1 MRRLLRIALP
11 LTIFAMVLV
20 LAGLGLVW
28 SWGGTGSVPVAE
40 VARGDFVHRV
50 VAEGVLEAEQATLL
64 TPPRLEGISQMKIAW
79 IAEDGIQ
86 VEEGDV
92 IVRFD
97 ATEMEKELF
106 SGQSERSKAL
116 SRREQKEVEET
127 AALENLGRDADLA
140 DLQLEYARAFQPK
153 DDEIFSRA
161 EIIESEIDETL
172 AMQRKSHAS
181 GIQTIRRDLSEVELE
196 LLDLERRKAD
206 ITIERAESG
215 LAELELRAP
224 HAGILVLSRDDGEVP
239 QVGAMVHW
247 RRPIAE
253 IPQLEAMKAAVYI
266 LEADAGGLRP
276 GIPVEVRLE
285 AHPGETYVGSVRQVA
300 AVAKRRSRY
309 SPVQYFDVE
318 VALER
323 TDPAKMKPGQRVRT
337 TLFLQ
342 NLEDVLTVPR
352 EAVFDGEDGAKLV
365 YRRTRGGFEAVE
377 VELGAA
383 ALGRV
388 VVEAGLTEGDVIA
401 LVDPERVGLEGN
413 GNGARSP
420 TTLQPPGGQS

>member
-1 MRRLLRIALP
+1 MSRLIRIALP
-11 LTIFAMVLV
+11 FTV
-20 LAGLGLVW
+20 LAIILVFGGLSLIRSLGR
-28 SWGGTGSVPVAE
+28 SGSIPVAE
-40 VARGDFVHRV
+40 VVRGDFVHRV

-64 TPPRLEGISQMKIAW
+64 TPPRLQGIGQMKIAW

-86 VEEGDV
+86 VGEGDV

-116 SRREQKEVEET
+116 SKREQKEVEET
-127 AALENLGRDADLA
+127 AALENLGRDADFA

-153 DDEIFSRA
+153 DDEIFSRT

-172 AMQRKSHAS
+172 ATQRKTHAS
-181 GIQTIRRDLSEVELE
+181 GIQAIRRDLSAVELD
-196 LLDLERRKAD
+196 LLDLETRQAE

-224 HAGILVLSRDDGEVP
+224 HAGILVLSRDDGELP
-239 QVGAMVHW
+239 QVGTMVHW

-253 IPQLEAMKAAVYI
+253 IPQLAAMKVAVYI
-266 LEADAGGLRP
+266 LEADAGGVRP

-285 AHPGETYVGSVRQVA
+285 AHPGETYAGSVRHVA
-300 AVAKRRSRY
+300 AVAKSRSRY
-309 SPVQYFDVE
+309 SPVQYFDLE

-323 TDPAKMKPGQRVRT
+323 TDPTKMKPGQRVRT

-352 EAVFDGEDGAKLV
+352 EAVFDGDDGAKLV
-365 YRRTRGGFEAVE
+365 YRRAGGEFEPVE

-388 VVEAGLTEGDVIA
+388 VVETGLSEGDVIA
-401 LVDPERVGLEGN
+401 LVNPDRVGLEGN
-413 GNGARSP
+413 GNETRTP
-420 TTLQPPGGQS
+420 KVLQPPGGQP

>member
-1 MRRLLRIALP
+1 MSRLLRIAVP
-11 LTIFAMVLV
+11 LGV
-20 LAGLGLVW
+20 LAVILCLGGLGLVW
-28 SWGGTGSVPVAE
+28 SWGGSGSVPVAE
-40 VARGDFVHRV
+40 VVRGDFVHRV

-64 TPPRLEGISQMKIAW
+64 SPPRLEGIGEMKIAW

-86 VEEGDV
+86 VEAGDV

-97 ATEMEKELF
+97 ATQMEKELF
-106 SGQSERSKAL
+106 DGQSERSKAL
-116 SRREQKEVEET
+116 SKREQKEVEET

-153 DDEIFSRA
+153 DEEIFSRT

-172 AMQRKSHAS
+172 ATQRKTHAS
-181 GIQTIRRDLSEVELE
+181 GSQTIRRDLSEVELD
-196 LLDLERRKAD
+196 LLDLERRQAD

-215 LAELELRAP
+215 LRELELRAP

-239 QVGAMVHW
+239 QVGTMVYW

-253 IPQLEAMKAAVYI
+253 IPQLAAMKAAVYI
-266 LEADAGGLRP
+266 LEADAGGVRP

-285 AHPGETYVGSVRQVA
+285 AHPGETYPGSVRHVA

-309 SPVQYFDVE
+309 SPVQYFDIE

-365 YRRTRGGFEAVE
+365 YRRARSRFEPVE

-388 VVEAGLTEGDVIA
+388 VVEAGLSEGDVIA
-401 LVDPERVGLEGN
+401 LVNPDRIGLEGS
-413 GNGARSP
+413 GNDAHTP
-420 TTLQPPGGQS
+420 TALQPPGGQP

>member
-1 MRRLLRIALP
+1 MSRLLRAALP
-11 LTIFAMVLV
+11 SAIFAVILV
-20 LAGLGLVW
+20 LAGLGLIW
-28 SWGGTGSVPVAE
+28 SWGGSSSVPVAE
-40 VARGDFVHRV
+40 VVLGDFVHRV

-64 TPPRLEGISQMKIAW
+64 TPPRLEGVGQMKIAW
-79 IAEDGIQ
+79 VAEDGIQ

-97 ATEMEKELF
+97 ATEMERELF
-106 SGQSERSKAL
+106 SGQSERAKAL
-116 SRREQKEVEET
+116 SKRDQKEIEET
-127 AALENLGRDADLA
+127 TALENLGRDADLA

-153 DDEIFSRA
+153 DDEIFSRT

-172 AMQRKSHAS
+172 ATQRKTHAS
-181 GIQTIRRDLSEVELE
+181 GIQTIRRDLSEVELD
-196 LLDLERRKAD
+196 LLDLETRKAE

-224 HAGILVLSRDDGEVP
+224 HAGILVLSRDDGELP
-239 QVGAMVHW
+239 QVGTMVHW
-247 RRPIAE
+247 RRPVAE
-253 IPQLEAMKAAVYI
+253 IPQLAAMKVAVYI
-266 LEADAGGLRP
+266 LEADAGGVRP

-285 AHPGETYVGSVRQVA
+285 AHPGETYLGSVRQVA

-352 EAVFDGEDGAKLV
+352 EAVFNGADGTKLV
-365 YRRTRGGFEAVE
+365 YRRTRGGFEPVE
-377 VELGAA
+377 VKLGAA

-388 VVEAGLTEGDVIA
+388 VVETGLSEGDVIA
-401 LVDPERVGLEGN
+401 LVNPDRIGLEGN
-413 GNGARSP
+413 GNGARTP
-420 TTLQPPGGQS
+420 TAVQPPGGQP

>member
-1 MRRLLRIALP
+1 MRRLLRVALP
-11 LTIFAMVLV
+11 LTIFAIILLLV
-20 LAGLGLVW
+20 GLGLIW
-28 SWGGTGSVPVAE
+28 SWGGSGSVPVAQ
-40 VARGDFVHRV
+40 VVRGDFVHRV
-50 VAEGVLEAEQATLL
+50 VAEGILVAEQTTLL
-64 TPPRLEGISQMKIAW
+64 TPPRLEGIGQMKIAW
-79 IAEDGIQ
+79 IADDGIH

-106 SGQSERSKAL
+106 SGQSELSKAL
-116 SRREQKEVEET
+116 SKREQKEIEET
-127 AALENLGRDADLA
+127 TALENLGRDADLA

-172 AMQRKSHAS
+172 AIQRKTHAS
-181 GIQTIRRDLSEVELE
+181 GIQAIRRDLSQVELD
-196 LLDLERRKAD
+196 LLDLERRKAE

-239 QVGAMVHW
+239 QVGTIVHW
-247 RRPIAE
+247 RRPVAE
-253 IPQLEAMKAAVYI
+253 IPQLEAMKASVYI
-266 LEADAGGLRP
+266 LEADAGGVRP

-285 AHPGETYVGSVRQVA
+285 AHPGETYPGSVRQVA

-323 TDPAKMKPGQRVRT
+323 TDPAKMKPGQRVRA
-337 TLFLQ
+337 TLILQ

-352 EAVFDGEDGAKLV
+352 EAVFNGENGAKLV
-365 YRRTRGGFEAVE
+365 YRRAGGGFETVE

-383 ALGRV
+383 ALGRI
-388 VVEAGLTEGDVIA
+388 VVETGLSEGDVIA
-401 LVDPERVGLEGN
+401 LVNPGRVGLEGN
-413 GNGARSP
+413 GNEARAP
-420 TTLQPPGGQS
+420 TVLQPPGGQP